1 MSTPVDRVGLTVRPV
16 TSGFPSE
23 ADIIRAARHVSNVPG
38 AVIQGSRERELA
50 CRGFETFQ
58 RVRLSIRTKPDL
70 AVHPATPIT
79 DGQQSMHRD
88 PGVTLKPARVGLEQ
102 AA

>member
-1 MSTPVDRVGLTVRPV
+1 MCQTCQERSFKEV
-16 TSGFPSE
+16 
-23 ADIIRAARHVSNVPG
+23 
-38 AVIQGSRERELA
+38 ERELA
-50 CRGFETFQ
+50 YRGFETFQ